1 MPQLDAALFNR
12 KLRHLSSPEQCGV
25 LFSQA
30 IAPLGFDTFAS
41 GEVDFQNRDRSA
53 FHIIGWPQKWRDFYV
68 RSGLIERDPVV
79 DELRHWTQSFT
90 WADLRAERKLAKV
103 GREALDMCAEA
114 GWCEGFVVPLRQ
126 SSHRVGLVSMAGNRL
141 CTDPDERD
149 YLTLISICLHSHV
162 RTLVAT
168 SGFALSP
175 AGLTDRE
182 VACVRLAATGMT
194 DLAIAE
200 ALGIAA
206 STAHEFIE
214 KAKRRMNVRSRTQL
228 AGIAGALG
236 IADI

>member
-1 MPQLDAALFNR
+1 MPQFDAALFNR
-12 KLRHLSSPEQCGV
+12 KLRQLSSPEQCGA

-53 FHIIGWPQKWRDFYV
+53 FHIIGWPQKWQDFYI

-79 DELRHWTQSFT
+79 DELRHRTQSFT
-90 WADLRAERKLAKV
+90 WGDLRAERKLAKV
-103 GREALDMCAEA
+103 GREALDKVAEA

-126 SSHRVGLVSMAGNRL
+126 SRHRVGLVSMAGDRL

-149 YLTLISICLHSHV
+149 YLTLISICLHGYV

-194 DLAIAE
+194 DIAIAE